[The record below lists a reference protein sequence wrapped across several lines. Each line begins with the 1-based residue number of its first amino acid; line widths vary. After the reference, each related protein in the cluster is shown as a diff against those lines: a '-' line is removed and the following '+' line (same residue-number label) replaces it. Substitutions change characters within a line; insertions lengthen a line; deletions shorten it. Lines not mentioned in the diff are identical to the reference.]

1 MTSTEQPRV
10 VSSLAGRAGLAPESK
25 AGRRNQVE
33 AVGLLLGILAILVVI
48 TLVLGV
54 APPA

>member
-33 AVGLLLGILAILVVI
+33 AVGLLLGILAILVVV